1 MTSILITR
9 NGSYDLLIDNSE
21 QKYSASYLTDL
32 AAKFYPAAEHSPK
45 IAETTED
52 VLRLMKEHKVFSV
65 KNADIIKRCCILP
78 PMRLT
83 TKQALGFGDRLGNLA
98 SGLDYFHS
106 LAFSRSN
113 QVVIRPH
120 LIIEQL
126 LEGQEYYEGF
136 ELINYYR
143 GIVMDGITLK
153 LHEEAI
159 ESGEL
164 PPGTCKS
171 MRKDLCLYGCGCY

>member
-21 QKYSASYLTDL
+21 QKYPACLLTVI
-32 AAKFYPAAEHSPK
+32 AAKFYPVEEHSIK
-45 IAETTED
+45 TAETTD
-52 VLRLMKEHKVFSV
+52 DLLWFMKEHKVFFV
-65 KNADIIKRCCILP
+65 ENANIVERCRILP

-83 TKQALGFGDRLGNLA
+83 TTQALDAGDRLGNLA

-106 LAFSRSN
+106 LAFSRSD

-120 LIIEQL
+120 LIVEQL

-143 GIVMDGITLK
+143 GIVMDDIALK

-164 PPGTCKS
+164 PPRTCKT

>member
-9 NGSYDLLIDNSE
+9 NDSYDLLIDNSE
-21 QKYSASYLTDL
+21 QKYPVSSLTDI
-32 AAKFYPAAEHSPK
+32 AIKFYPVTEHSLET
-45 IAETTED
+45 AETSQD
-52 VLRLMKEHKVFSV
+52 VLRLMTEQKVFFV
-65 KNADIIKRCCILP
+65 ENADIFKRCRILP
-78 PMRLT
+78 PMRLN
-83 TKQALGFGDRLGNLA
+83 TKQALDAGDRLGDLE

-106 LAFSRSN
+106 LAFSRSD

-143 GIVMDGITLK
+143 GIVMDGIALK

-159 ESGEL
+159 KSGEL
-164 PPGTCKS
+164 PPDTCKT